1 MFDILFIN
9 PIINLLVGIYHLLL
23 LIRVP
28 STLGVSIILVSIA
41 IRLILYPF
49 TRSYLKASKKMQS
62 LTPHLSRLKERHKG
76 DSKKIQEET
85 MLLYKEHGVNPLA
98 GCLPMLVQIP
108 IAWGLYSVLQ
118 KVAQLNAKATLAY
131 VNGAAYGTYF
141 RLNHVWDTIFF
152 GIPLEKTPHQLQASW
167 GVIVFIFPIATAVF
181 QYIQSAMMLP
191 EVVDAAKKELVIKKT
206 IVKKEE
212 VKKDDFASAMQTQS
226 LYLFPIMIGFASFN
240 FPIALSLYWNTFTIF
255 GIMQQYR
262 VSGWGGFSSSLAKL
276 RTMIWK
282 IKK

>member
-131 VNGAAYGTYF
+131 VNGAAYGPYF
-141 RLNHVWDTIFF
+141 RLNHVWDTIF
-152 GIPLEKTPHQLQASW
+152 L
-167 GVIVFIFPIATAVF
+167 VFH
-181 QYIQSAMMLP
+181 L
-191 EVVDAAKKELVIKKT
+191 KKHHINCRHHGELSYL
-206 IVKKEE
+206 
-212 VKKDDFASAMQTQS
+212 FSQS
-226 LYLFPIMIGFASFN
+226 LPPYFN
-240 FPIALSLYWNTFTIF
+240 TYSL
-255 GIMQQYR
+255 R
-262 VSGWGGFSSSLAKL
+262 
-276 RTMIWK
+276 
-282 IKK
+282 